1 MIGLFALLLVALATA
16 GKNDES
22 ASGMLARLEERR
34 SLFSD
39 ESDIPAGFRV
49 LASST
54 TTTEEAVDE
63 RTDPNDNS
71 ASTGTTSSSVSTS
84 ERIAA
89 RIARNAREELNRVNA
104 TAETFKTR
112 HRTASGA
119 KSHIPFQAVFT
130 RLTGTGQAN
139 ACTEQVFNN
148 TPTSCVTLAVGPAIL
163 IGKFSDANVTTDV
176 FDGDRDG
183 RLDVLESLIQLS
195 LVNGSN
201 TLSSFDAVRK
211 ENVNRLSD
219 FLLEVRNRA
228 DKNGGSIQ
236 LQSIVLTGR
245 AGNVANP
252 LPIQGES
259 ANFQTFGNGK
269 TLISPCISVPLN
281 DSFSLQIVTVI
292 KGFRGLAH
300 AQVDGAEFFEGGLKA
315 NGFKASGVTG
325 SFNLLF
331 GNNTD
336 AGAPGLVGSPAFL
349 QTGSVV
355 GSVKFEKCAQFSYF
369 N

>member
-39 ESDIPAGFRV
+39 ESDVPTGFRL
-49 LASST
+49 LAST
-54 TTTEEAVDE
+54 TTTEETAEE
-63 RTDPNDNS
+63 RSDPNDNS
-71 ASTGTTSSSVSTS
+71 ASTGTSSSSESTS

-89 RIARNAREELNRVNA
+89 RIARNAREEINRVKA
-104 TAETFKTR
+104 IAENFQAR

-130 RLTGTGQAN
+130 RLTATGQAN
-139 ACTEQVFNN
+139 ACAEQVFNN
-148 TPTSCVTLAVGPAIL
+148 TPTSCVTLAVGPAVL
-163 IGKFSDANVTTDV
+163 IGKFSIANVTDDV

-183 RLDVLESLIQLS
+183 RLDVLESLVQLS

-201 TLSSFDAVRK
+201 SLSSFDAVRG
-211 ENVNRLSD
+211 ETVNRLSD

-236 LQSIVLTGR
+236 LQAIVLTGR

-252 LPIQGES
+252 LPNAGES

-281 DSFSLQIVTVI
+281 DSFFLQVVTVI

-300 AQVDGAEFFEGGLKA
+300 TQIPGSAFFEAGQAA
-315 NGFKASGVTG
+315 NGFVASGVTS
-325 SFNLLF
+325 SFNLAF
-331 GNNTD
+331 GNSTD

-349 QTGSVV
+349 QFGSVV